1 MIAAGISFIG
11 TSQELK
17 EKIDL
22 LRAVGQYSDEA
33 VILYFE
39 TDDAEYAIRKSE
51 EMYQEYKE
59 RGHYATDQSMQND
72 H

>member
-39 TDDAEYAIRKSE
+39 TNDVEYVIRKVE
-51 EMYQEYKE
+51 EMYKEYKE
-59 RGHYATDQSMQND
+59 KGHYATVQSMQND

>member
-17 EKIDL
+17 ERIDL

-39 TDDAEYAIRKSE
+39 TNDAEYAIKEVE
-51 EMYQEYKE
+51 EMYQEYKKN
-59 RGHYATDQSMQND
+59 HPQTVQSLGNEI
-72 H
+72 